1 VGDYK
6 PQEIEAKWQKRWEE
20 NRVFESE
27 AEVRDEAVASGEW
40 RVASEGEE
48 EGFNAEGAENAKF
61 AEEEKKTKKEEKS
74 KPAPLDPKAA
84 APPGKPQAPQSSQR
98 RETRDPP
105 LQTKGGAPEEKP
117 KKRPKYYVLE
127 MLPYPSGTLHMG
139 HMRNYTI
146 GDVVAR
152 VKRMKGFNVIHPMGW
167 DAFGLPAEN
176 AAIKNKTHPR
186 TWTNNNIA
194 EFQKVLRRFG
204 FSYDWRREISTC
216 EPEYYRWNQWFF
228 LRMLERGIAYKKK
241 SRVNWCPK
249 CCTVLANEQVVNGG
263 YCWRHEDTLV
273 EAREIE
279 QWFLKTTAYAEQL
292 LDDLK
297 LLEGGWPERVIT
309 MQRNWIGKS
318 IGAKVWFEVARG
330 EGDQGPATSDQEA
343 TDQKTSVRDKIEV
356 FTTRIDTI
364 YGASAIIL
372 APNHPLVEKLLG
384 WADAKSFHRTKLAQ
398 MRQSSVKMEDI
409 ATAEKDGFFTGRYA
423 VNPFNG
429 EKVPIWVGN
438 FVVMEY
444 GTGAIMAVPA
454 HDQRDFEFATKF
466 GLPIPIVV
474 EKAVQS
480 SKLTVNSKGKEKG
493 VNAENAEF
501 AEEEKKTH
509 DPPFAKDAKG
519 RPPGEERPKEAYTE
533 YGVSVNSGPYSG
545 LATTDAIEKMAGDAE
560 AKGFGKKATIFRL
573 RDWGISRQR
582 YWGTPIPVIYC
593 EKDGMVAVP
602 DKDLP
607 VVLPANPKLT
617 GEGESPLATDPE
629 FVNVKCPKCGGAAR
643 RETDTMDTFVDSSW
657 YFYRYCDPK
666 NDQAPFDSAKVGYW
680 FPIDQYIGGITHA
693 ILHLLYSR
701 FWCKVMRDIG
711 LITHSEPAARLF
723 TQGMVLKG
731 GEAMSKSKGNVVG
744 AIDMAEKFGADTG
757 RLYTLFAAPP
767 EKDLEWSEE
776 SIEGSWRF
784 LNRVYRLIEKHSDA
798 VASGEWRV
806 ASGERT
812 NAETQ
817 GAPVELQGK
826 QRAEEKSR
834 SLATLGM
841 TSVVGGLTGSV
852 NEKERGL
859 LRKTHQTL
867 RRVTADFETR
877 WHFNSAIA
885 QIMELTNAIYAAEES
900 VRPEVR
906 KEVLEILVLMLAPMT
921 PHLAEE
927 LWEMLGHTGGLWKA
941 GWPEFNPE
949 LAKDEE
955 VEVVVQVNG
964 RVRGKMKV
972 AAGTSQEEVLKPA
985 QADVGVAAHL
995 TGKRVVKVIYVPDR
1009 LLNIVVG

>member
-1 VGDYK
+1 VGDYN
-6 PQEIEAKWQKRWEE
+6 PQAVESKWQQRWEE
-20 NRVFESE
+20 NHVFESE
-27 AEVRDEAVASGEW
+27 A
-40 RVASEGEE
+40 
-48 EGFNAEGAENAKF
+48 N
-61 AEEEKKTKKEEKS
+61 
-74 KPAPLDPKAA
+74 
-84 APPGKPQAPQSSQR
+84 PQ
-98 RETRDPP
+98 
-105 LQTKGGAPEEKP
+105 K
-117 KKRPKYYVLE
+117 PKYYALE

-152 VKRMKGFNVIHPMGW
+152 VKRMRGFNVLHPMGW

-176 AAIKNKTHPR
+176 AAIKNRTHPR
-186 TWTNNNIA
+186 EWTNKNIA
-194 EFQKVLRRFG
+194 EFQRVLRRFG

-273 EAREIE
+273 EARDIE

-297 LLEGGWPERVIT
+297 LLEGSWPDRVIA

-318 IGAKVWFEVARG
+318 IGAKIFFDVPDLG
-330 EGDQGPATSDQEA
+330 E
-343 TDQKTSVRDKIEV
+343 KIEI

-372 APNHPLVEKLLG
+372 APTHPLAGKLIAGAGNYAALQ
-384 WADAKSFHRTKLAQ
+384 AKLTLMK
-398 MRQSSVKMEDI
+398 QSSVKTEDV
-409 ATAEKDGFFTGRYA
+409 ATAEKDGLFTGRNA

-429 EKVPIWVGN
+429 AETPIWVGN
-438 FVVMEY
+438 FVLLEY

-454 HDQRDFEFATKF
+454 HDERDFEFAKKF
-466 GLPIPIVV
+466 ALPIPVVV
-474 EKAVQS
+474 EKTAGRAVGSQNPS
-480 SKLTVNSKGKEKG
+480 E
-493 VNAENAEF
+493 
-501 AEEEKKTH
+501 
-509 DPPFAKDAKG
+509 PFTD
-519 RPPGEERPKEAYTE
+519 

-545 LATTDAIEKMAGDAE
+545 LASADAIEKMAADAE
-560 AKGFGKKATIFRL
+560 ARGFGKKETIFRL

-593 EKDGMVAVP
+593 PKDGMVPVP

-607 VVLPANPKLT
+607 VVLPANPQLT

-629 FVNVKCPKCGGAAR
+629 FVNVKCPKCGGPAR

-666 NDQAPFDSAKVGYW
+666 NDTAPFDSAKVGYW

-701 FWCKVMRDIG
+701 FWCKFMRDLG
-711 LITHSEPAARLF
+711 LVQHSEPAARLF

-744 AIDMAEKFGADTG
+744 AIDMAEKYGADTG
-757 RLYTLFAAPP
+757 RLYTLFATSP

-776 SIEGSWRF
+776 SIEGAWRF
-784 LNRVYRLIEKHSDA
+784 LNRVYRLVEKHGEA
-798 VASGEWRV
+798 VSALPSPSGQTT
-806 ASGERT
+806 S
-812 NAETQ
+812 
-817 GAPVELQGK
+817 APTTE
-826 QRAEEKSR
+826 
-834 SLATLGM
+834 
-841 TSVVGGLTGSV
+841 
-852 NEKERGL
+852 NEKVL
-859 LRKTHQTL
+859 LRKAHQTL
-867 RRVTADFETR
+867 RRVTQDFETR

-885 QIMELTNAIYAAEES
+885 QIMELTNAIYAAEPFQEG
-900 VRPEVR
+900 VRPEIQ
-906 KEVLEILVLMLAPMT
+906 KEVLELVTLMLAPMT

-927 LWEMLGHTGGLWKA
+927 LWEMLGHKNGLWTVS
-941 GWPEFNPE
+941 WPAFNPD
-949 LAKDEE
+949 LAKEEE
-955 VEVVVQVNG
+955 VEIVVQVSG
-964 RVRGKMKV
+964 RMRGKVKV
-972 AAGTSQEEVLKPA
+972 PAGAAQQDVLQLA
-985 QADVGVAAHL
+985 QSEAGVTAHL
-995 TGKRVVKVIYVPDR
+995 DGKKIVKVIYVPDK
-1009 LLNIVVG
+1009 LLNIVAG

>member
-1 VGDYK
+1 VADYK

-20 NRVFESE
+20 NRVFETE
-27 AEVRDEAVASGEW
+27 AEVEGSDQGSAIRDREANSRQLTAN
-40 RVASEGEE
+40 R
-48 EGFNAEGAENAKF
+48 
-61 AEEEKKTKKEEKS
+61 EEKS
-74 KPAPLDPKAA
+74 PQDPRASSAHGAPTDPRA
-84 APPGKPQAPQSSQR
+84 QSGV
-98 RETRDPP
+98 TVP
-105 LQTKGGAPEEKP
+105 LQ
-117 KKRPKYYVLE
+117 KKPKYYVLE

-152 VKRMKGFNVIHPMGW
+152 VKRMRGFNVLHPMGW

-176 AAIKNKTHPR
+176 AAIKNHTHPR
-186 TWTNNNIA
+186 EWTNKNIA
-194 EFQKVLRRFG
+194 EFQKALRRFG

-263 YCWRHEDTLV
+263 YCWRHEDTRV
-273 EAREIE
+273 ETREIE
-279 QWFLKTTAYAEQL
+279 QWFLKTTAYAEEL
-292 LDDLK
+292 LEDLK
-297 LLEGGWPERVIT
+297 LLEGGWPERVIA

-318 IGAKVWFEVARG
+318 EGAKVVFEVDSQQSTADRKSEEKKKLTTEAA
-330 EGDQGPATSDQEA
+330 EGPQSSQRRVSAE
-343 TDQKTSVRDKIEV
+343 KIEI

-364 YGASAIIL
+364 YGASGLVL
-372 APNHPLVEKLLG
+372 APTHALVEKLIFG
-384 WADAKSFHRTKLAQ
+384 VEDPEADLKIGHYTEAGRRAKLLE
-398 MRQSSVKMEDI
+398 MRQTSMKAEDL

-423 VNPFNG
+423 VNAFSG
-429 EKVPIWVGN
+429 EKIPIWVGN
-438 FVVMEY
+438 FVLLEY

-454 HDQRDFEFATKF
+454 HDERDFEFAKKF
-466 GLPIPIVV
+466 GLKVPVVV
-474 EKAVQS
+474 ERKKADSSQS
-480 SKLTVNSKGKEKG
+480 TAHSKGGGKGKEG
-493 VNAENAEF
+493 TFNTES
-501 AEEEKKTH
+501 T
-509 DPPFAKDAKG
+509 
-519 RPPGEERPKEAYTE
+519 GEEHGGHGEGEKAQEVFTE
-533 YGVSVNSGPYSG
+533 YGISVNSGKFSG
-545 LATTDAIEKMAGDAE
+545 MESAAAIAAMGAFAE
-560 AKGFGKKATIFRL
+560 AQGFGKRETIYRL

-593 EKDGMVAVP
+593 EKDGMVAVS

-607 VVLPANPKLT
+607 VLLPANPRLT

-629 FVNVKCPKCGGAAR
+629 FVNVKCPKCGGPAR

-666 NDQAPFDSAKVGYW
+666 NDKAPFDSAKAGYW

-701 FWCKVMRDIG
+701 FWTKVMRDLG
-711 LITHSEPAARLF
+711 LVTNREPAARLF

-744 AIDMAEKFGADTG
+744 AIDMAEKYGADTG

-784 LNRVYRLIEKHSDA
+784 LNRVFRLVEKHEGRSDQRSA
-798 VASGEWRV
+798 ISDQEATEKSF
-806 ASGERT
+806 T
-812 NAETQ
+812 AEDAEYAECAEKRGKSQDPRATAAH
-817 GAPVELQGK
+817 GAPGSQSIVNSDPRTPSGVT
-826 QRAEEKSR
+826 APPWSDTEK
-834 SLATLGM
+834 
-841 TSVVGGLTGSV
+841 
-852 NEKERGL
+852 GL
-859 LRKTHQTL
+859 LRKAHQTL
-867 RRVTADFETR
+867 RRVTQDFETR

-885 QIMELTNAIYAAEES
+885 QIMELTNALYAAEPLEKN

-906 KEVLEILVLMLAPMT
+906 REALELLTLMLAPMT

-927 LWEMLGHTGGLWKA
+927 LWEMLGHGEGLWA
-941 GWPEFNPE
+941 VSWPAFNAE

-955 VEVVVQVNG
+955 VEIVVQVNG
-964 RVRGKMKV
+964 RVRGRLKV
-972 AAGTSQEEVLKPA
+972 AAGLLEE
-985 QADVGVAAHL
+985 QALRLAKADAGVASYL
-995 TGKRVVKVIYVPDR
+995 EGKRIVKTIYVGDK
-1009 LLNIVVG
+1009 LLNLVVG

>member
-6 PQEIEAKWQKRWEE
+6 PQEIESKWQTRWAE

-27 AEVRDEAVASGEW
+27 ADP
-40 RVASEGEE
+40 
-48 EGFNAEGAENAKF
+48 
-61 AEEEKKTKKEEKS
+61 S
-74 KPAPLDPKAA
+74 K
-84 APPGKPQAPQSSQR
+84 
-98 RETRDPP
+98 
-105 LQTKGGAPEEKP
+105 
-117 KKRPKYYVLE
+117 PKYYVLE

-176 AAIKNKTHPR
+176 AAIKNHTHPR
-186 TWTNNNIA
+186 IWTNNNIA
-194 EFQKVLRRFG
+194 EFQRVLRRFG

-228 LRMLERGIAYKKK
+228 LRMLERGLAYRKK

-263 YCWRHEDTLV
+263 FCWRHEDTRV
-273 EAREIE
+273 EARDIE

-297 LLEGGWPERVIT
+297 QLEGGWPDRVIT

-318 IGAKVWFEVARG
+318 TGAKVWFDIAADETVESGRTG
-330 EGDQGPATSDQEA
+330 YPISDIRYQGPS
-343 TDQKTSVRDKIEV
+343 SKIEI

-372 APNHPLVEKLLG
+372 APNHPLVNTLIAGTEG
-384 WADAKSFHRTKLAQ
+384 QAAKESKLAD
-398 MRQSSVKMEDI
+398 MRRSSVKMEDI
-409 ATAEKDGFFTGRYA
+409 ATAEKDGFFTGRHA
-423 VNPFNG
+423 INPFNQ
-429 EKVPIWVGN
+429 EKLPIWVGN
-438 FVVMEY
+438 FVLMEY

-454 HDQRDFEFATKF
+454 HDERDFDFCRKF
-466 GLPIPIVV
+466 GLPIRVV
-474 EKAVQS
+474 VQPLTGDLPDGD
-480 SKLTVNSKGKEKG
+480 KLTAAFSEHEVGKL
-493 VNAENAEF
+493 
-501 AEEEKKTH
+501 
-509 DPPFAKDAKG
+509 
-519 RPPGEERPKEAYTE
+519 
-533 YGVSVNSGPYSG
+533 VNSGPYNG
-545 LATTDAIEKMAGDAE
+545 LSPDEAIEKMASDADSR
-560 AKGFGKKATIFRL
+560 GFGKKETIYRL

-593 EKDGMVAVP
+593 PNDGMVPVP

-607 VVLPANPKLT
+607 VILPPNPKLT

-629 FVNVKCPKCGGAAR
+629 FHNVKCPKCGGPAR
-643 RETDTMDTFVDSSW
+643 RESDTMDTFVDSSW
-657 YFYRYCDPK
+657 YFYRYCDPQ
-666 NDQAPFDSAKVGYW
+666 NDKAPYDSAKVAYW

-711 LITHSEPAARLF
+711 LVKHDEPITRLF

-784 LNRVYRLIEKHSDA
+784 LNRVYRLVDKHRTAPQNEPVAQPFLA
-798 VASGEWRV
+798 VRS
-806 ASGERT
+806 SSNST
-812 NAETQ
+812 ITETD
-817 GAPVELQGK
+817 
-826 QRAEEKSR
+826 RA
-834 SLATLGM
+834 
-841 TSVVGGLTGSV
+841 
-852 NEKERGL
+852 L
-859 LRKTHQTL
+859 LRKAHQTL
-867 RRVTADFETR
+867 RRVGQDFETR

-885 QIMELTNAIYAAEES
+885 QIMELTNALYAAEEGVS
-900 VRPEVR
+900 PQVRH
-906 KEVLEILVLMLAPMT
+906 EVLEILILMMAPMT
-921 PHLAEE
+921 PHIAEE
-927 LWEMLGHTGGLWKA
+927 LWEMLGHTNGLWTEK
-941 GWPEFNPE
+941 WPDYNPE

-955 VEVVVQVNG
+955 VEIVVQINS
-964 RVRGKMKV
+964 RVRGKLKLP
-972 AAGTSQEEVLKPA
+972 AGTSQDEAMKHA
-985 QADVGVAAHL
+985 QADPAIAAHL
-995 TGKRVVKVIYVPDR
+995 AGKTIKKIIFVPDK
-1009 LLNIVVG
+1009 LLNIVVA

>member
-20 NRVFESE
+20 NRVFDSE
-27 AEVRDEAVASGEW
+27 A
-40 RVASEGEE
+40 
-48 EGFNAEGAENAKF
+48 
-61 AEEEKKTKKEEKS
+61 
-74 KPAPLDPKAA
+74 DPK
-84 APPGKPQAPQSSQR
+84 K
-98 RETRDPP
+98 
-105 LQTKGGAPEEKP
+105 
-117 KKRPKYYVLE
+117 PKYYVLE

-152 VKRMKGFNVIHPMGW
+152 VKRMKGFNVLHPMGW

-176 AAIKNKTHPR
+176 AAIKNQTHPR
-186 TWTNNNIA
+186 IWTNNNIA
-194 EFQKVLRRFG
+194 EFQRVLRRFG

-228 LRMLERGIAYKKK
+228 LRMLERGLAYRKK

-263 YCWRHEDTLV
+263 YCWRHEDTKV
-273 EAREIE
+273 EARDIE
-279 QWFLKTTAYAEQL
+279 QWFLKTTGYAEQL
-292 LDDLK
+292 LEDLK

-318 IGAKVWFEVARG
+318 TGAKVWFEVSGQMEKRDSSLAPGMTGRQDGGATKEGATRASG
-330 EGDQGPATSDQEA
+330 E
-343 TDQKTSVRDKIEV
+343 KIEI

-364 YGASAIIL
+364 YGASAMIL
-372 APNHPLVEKLLG
+372 APNHPLVERLITGNREENGAGLKPRRYREDVEERL
-384 WADAKSFHRTKLAQ
+384 AKLAQ
-398 MRQSSVKMEDI
+398 MKQTSVKMEDI

-423 VNPFNG
+423 INPFNG
-429 EKVPIWVGN
+429 EKIPIWVGN

-454 HDQRDFEFATKF
+454 HDERDFEFATKY
-466 GLPIPIVV
+466 GLPVPVVV
-474 EKAVQS
+474 EKAVDSSQS
-480 SKLTVNSKGKEKG
+480 TVASKEREL
-493 VNAENAEF
+493 NAEAQS
-501 AEEEKKTH
+501 A
-509 DPPFAKDAKG
+509 
-519 RPPGEERPKEAYTE
+519 RSEERSGSVASLRMTGRQDAGATRKNDGEDAQPGMAVPGDAAEAGMTVTQVPVTE
-533 YGVSVNSGPYSG
+533 NGVSVNSGPYSG
-545 LATTDAIEKMAGDAE
+545 LKSEEAIEKMAADAE
-560 AKGFGKKATIFRL
+560 ARGFGKQETIYRL

-593 EKDGMVAVP
+593 EKDGMVPVP

-617 GEGESPLATDPE
+617 GEGQSPLATDPG
-629 FVNVKCPKCGGAAR
+629 FVSVKCPKCGGPAR

-657 YFYRYCDPK
+657 YFYRYCDPR
-666 NDQAPFDSAKVGYW
+666 NAEAPFDSAKVGYW

-711 LITHSEPAARLF
+711 LISHSEPAARLF

-784 LNRVYRLIEKHSDA
+784 LNRVYRLVERQREVYSSQSTVDKEK
-798 VASGEWRV
+798 EL
-806 ASGERT
+806 
-812 NAETQ
+812 NAE
-817 GAPVELQGK
+817 ARRA
-826 QRAEEKSR
+826 QREAKSR
-834 SLATLGM
+834 SLAPLGM
-841 TSVVGGLTGSV
+841 TRSGGGV
-852 NEKERGL
+852 AGNYREGEKGL
-859 LRKTHQTL
+859 LRKAHQTL
-867 RRVTADFETR
+867 RRVGQDFETR
-877 WHFNSAIA
+877 WHFNSSIA
-885 QIMELTNAIYAAEES
+885 QIMELTNAMYAANES
-900 VRPEVR
+900 VRAEVR
-906 KEVLEILVLMLAPMT
+906 QEVLEILVLMMAPLT
-921 PHLAEE
+921 PHLSEE
-927 LWEMLGHTGGLWKA
+927 LWEMLGHGDGLWTV
-941 GWPEFNPE
+941 GWPAFNPE

-955 VEVVVQVNG
+955 VELVLQVNG
-964 RVRGKMKV
+964 RVRGRLKV
-972 AAGTSQEEVLKPA
+972 SAGASQEEVMKLAEGDPGTA
-985 QADVGVAAHL
+985 GHL
-995 TGKRVVKVIYVPDR
+995 DGKSVKKVVFVKDK
-1009 LLNIVVG
+1009 LLNIVAG